1 MHLKTDRK
9 LGCLG
14 SWNRTEISRCKN

>member
-9 LGCLG
+9 L
-14 SWNRTEISRCKN
+14 SVKV

>member
-9 LGCLG
+9 LPV
-14 SWNRTEISRCKN
+14 

>member
-9 LGCLG
+9 LPF
-14 SWNRTEISRCKN
+14 S